1 VLVKSP
7 VHDRC
12 IQISN
17 SLLIASSLKILFLT
31 KQAETVNSAM
41 KAYSTITSL
50 FSMKSSATNT
60 NNTAMEERDS
70 CYFPGCRKG
79 ANCNCDICLA
89 SINATL
95 DLMPVSIQKSSLT
108 KLSSSRANVE
118 CSPLSFDTSVI
129 STPRSS
135 SCPKM
140 DSPTLKST
148 ARLTLNQKKEKK
160 KEPRPFG
167 FWGVFFS
174 LVWGLSLLYGVENGF
189 SWGVCRVLRPAF
201 SSDMIRS
208 IGERSWVVQDSNRRL
223 RFLQS
228 ELKDFVADGKVSN
241 CSFMNSIWEIN
252 KVSFA

>member
-1 VLVKSP
+1 L
-7 VHDRC
+7 
-12 IQISN
+12 
-17 SLLIASSLKILFLT
+17 
-31 KQAETVNSAM
+31 
-41 KAYSTITSL
+41 
-50 FSMKSSATNT
+50 
-60 NNTAMEERDS
+60 
-70 CYFPGCRKG
+70 
-79 ANCNCDICLA
+79 
-89 SINATL
+89 TL
-95 DLMPVSIQKSSLT
+95 D
-108 KLSSSRANVE
+108 
-118 CSPLSFDTSVI
+118 
-129 STPRSS
+129 
-135 SCPKM
+135 
-140 DSPTLKST
+140 
-148 ARLTLNQKKEKK
+148 QKKEKK